1 MWNSV
6 QVSVGQ
12 GLVRGRYRVEG
23 DMLVLEW
30 RGGREAQRF
39 GLLKPDFV
47 ALSRLRQLASQQARA
62 A

>member
-6 QVSVGQ
+6 HVSVGQ
-12 GLVRGRYRVEG
+12 SVVRGRYRVEG

-30 RGGREAQRF
+30 RGGREVERF
-39 GLLKPDFV
+39 GILKPDFV
-47 ALSRLRQLASQQARA
+47 ATARLRQLAAETVRA